1 MSLATQGHPRWTGHS
16 REFWQNMIHQRSKW
30 QTIPVY
36 LPWEPHELYKRPYAE
51 YIVLNAWLNES
62 QAGTKIAGR
71 NINNLRYADDT
82 TLLAE
87 SKELESLLM
96 SVGRGK
102 WKTGLKQ
109 LKIMASSPITLWQ
122 IGKKCKQWQIF
133 FLWAPKS
140 LGFKLFHCDWAW
152 N

>member
-1 MSLATQGHPRWTGHS
+1 
-16 REFWQNMIHQRSKW
+16 MIHWRREW
-30 QTIPVY
+30 QTTPVY

-71 NINNLRYADDT
+71 EINLLRYADDT

-122 IGKKCKQWQIF
+122 INGEKMQTVADFLFVGSKISGLQIISLWLSMKLKDICSFEEKLWQT
-133 FLWAPKS
+133 
-140 LGFKLFHCDWAW
+140 
-152 N
+152 